1 MSSPT
6 RSLSEKTPGPSTY
19 GINLPLMHI
28 YTYIIAGK
36 SVYVGKA
43 PPRARLLKSSA
54 PSGATPLTDATT
66 VRAGESPIM
75 VKTGGPPPEQP
86 KPYAFL
92 QRSKVRQEELSNA
105 HQEIPLAS
113 LTGDSSPPERPKP
126 YAFLQRSKIRQEE
139 LSNAHQEIPLASL
152 TGDSSPPE
160 RPKVYAFLQ
169 QSKAR
174 QAIPP
179 ASLAGSVASMTPQV
193 RIIMSSHGKDL

>member
-1 MSSPT
+1 MWLVIRSPIHHTTISSSRMSSPT

-113 LTGDSSPPERPKP
+113 LTGDSSPPERPK
-126 YAFLQRSKIRQEE
+126 
-139 LSNAHQEIPLASL
+139 
-152 TGDSSPPE
+152 
-160 RPKVYAFLQ
+160 VYAFLQ